1 MKLPAALCI
10 VASAAVLCSS
20 GYGETVE
27 VKETILRFYE
37 YEFNNT
43 SDDAVNKPNA
53 DDRLEF
59 APGIV
64 SQKCLQCIC
73 NVESQCKPIGCRM
86 DVGSLSC
93 GYFQIKLGYWTDCG
107 KPGPDWKTC
116 ANNMQCASKCVQNYM
131 VRYARHYGCPATCE
145 GYAREHNGGPRGC
158 KNPNTIPYW
167 KRVQK
172 QGC

>member
-43 SDDAVNKPNA
+43 S
-53 DDRLEF
+53 
-59 APGIV
+59 
-64 SQKCLQCIC
+64 
-73 NVESQCKPIGCRM
+73 
-86 DVGSLSC
+86 GSLSC